1 MGFDGAN
8 SSYIYYFWFQGKP
21 MSKRAL
27 KKYLAELKKR
37 DLEAQIM
44 DLYDRFPVVK
54 EYYNFIF
61 NPKEDRMVQ
70 EAKAKIS
77 NEYFPVKRRRP
88 KARRSVAQKYIKHFI
103 KLGVDAH
110 LTADVMLYNLEVAQ
124 AFEAVKNVQDAFYKS
139 MLNSFTEAVHFV
151 SVNGLLND
159 FKERIVKVYT
169 VTQDKNWLFG
179 EGFSRALDSIDW
191 PWEL

>member
-1 MGFDGAN
+1 MGFDGAI
-8 SSYIYYFWFQGKP
+8 SVDICYFWFQGNP

-27 KKYLAELKKR
+27 KKYIAELKKR

-54 EYYNFIF
+54 EYYDFIF
-61 NPKEDRMVQ
+61 NPKEDKMVQ
-70 EAKAKIS
+70 VAKAKIS

-110 LTADVMLYNLEVAQ
+110 LTADLMLYNLEVAQ
-124 AFEAVKNVQDAFYKS
+124 TFEEAKNVQDAFYKS

-151 SVNGLLND
+151 SVNGLLNE
-159 FKERIVKVYT
+159 FKERIVKVYA
-169 VTQDKNWLFG
+169 VTQDKNWLFS

-191 PWEL
+191 TWEL